1 MIVLEKGRI
10 NPETQTDSGV
20 SENIEDFWRYYQ
32 MNDKRDEDLIDP
44 QDAVNKKE
52 VDTDENSEEQVEL
65 NPLEQ
70 ELADAKAKAD
80 ENWDKFVRL
89 QAEMDNLRR
98 RNDKQVEDAHKFAV
112 KKFAESLL
120 PVADSL
126 EMGMAAEGDVEKIR
140 EGMDLTL
147 KVFLDAMKKHM
158 VEVVNP
164 VGEMFNPDLHQAVSM
179 QPGDGQKDNEVITVM
194 QKGYT
199 LNGRLIRPAMVMV
212 CKN

>member
-1 MIVLEKGRI
+1 
-10 NPETQTDSGV
+10 
-20 SENIEDFWRYYQ
+20 

-44 QDAVNKKE
+44 QDAVNKAADLE
-52 VDTDENSEEQVEL
+52 QNEAVEDSEQAEKS
-65 NPLEQ
+65 PLEL
-70 ELADAKAKAD
+70 ELEEAKGKAD

-89 QAEMDNLRR
+89 QAEMNNLRR
-98 RNDKQVEDAHKFAV
+98 RNEKQVDDAHKFAV

-126 EMGMAAEGDVEKIR
+126 EMGMAAEGDVGQIR

-147 KVFLDAMKKHM
+147 KVLLDALNKHK

-164 VGEMFNPDLHQAVSM
+164 VGEAFNPDYHQAISM
-179 QPGDGQKDNEVITVM
+179 LPGDGQKDNDVISVM

-199 LNGRLIRPAMVMV
+199 LNGRLIRPAMVVV

>member
-1 MIVLEKGRI
+1 
-10 NPETQTDSGV
+10 
-20 SENIEDFWRYYQ
+20 
-32 MNDKRDEDLIDP
+32 MNDKHDEDLIDP
-44 QDAVNKKE
+44 QDAVNKE
-52 VDTDENSEEQVEL
+52 IGAEQEASEEGQEAVEKS
-65 NPLEQ
+65 PLEL
-70 ELADAKAKAD
+70 ELEAATTKAD
-80 ENWDKFVRL
+80 ENWDKYLRL
-89 QAEMDNLRR
+89 KAEMYNLRR
-98 RNDKQVEDAHKFAV
+98 RNEKQVDDAHKFAV

-126 EMGMAAEGDVEKIR
+126 EMGMAAEGDVKQIR

-147 KVFLDAMKKHM
+147 KVFLDAMNKHK